1 MGHINGAQ
9 HWDTGRPG
17 RPRRRGQAMHV
28 FIREGRWYWRR
39 RLPRSVARP
48 PRGTTAECEKLQL
61 RLALRTS
68 DRAEAR
74 RRAALLDAEFERVI
88 MTIPT
93 GTNMVSATVGN
104 VLADFRDT
112 IIIEAQARRAAEP
125 PAGPAQA
132 NLPQEVAMA
141 PDLAARLLAQAGSDA
156 GAMLPPDLAEE
167 TCAALDAAPKPLT
180 EVPSMMGASARRL
193 QESLGRAA
201 GYALLYRAN
210 DTTASA
216 TAADG
221 FLQER
226 GIALPEHL
234 GALFQRHALR
244 AMAEAEIDVAG
255 RERLGTKAPT
265 ADPVLNIIIGN
276 ITLSPAPQAA
286 MAHAPA
292 AVIATTALAEQ
303 PVPALAA
310 TAHPAAMASQADQ
323 PTLRQPPTPALT
335 VKDAIAEA
343 LKAMRKSKRLNTTK
357 KALSD
362 CEVAGELFVELK
374 GDMLLSEVTE
384 QVVEDFVDTLLT
396 VPAMHGR
403 GKEIRDLPL
412 TAAIALADALDEEAS
427 LAAKG
432 DDAPKI
438 PRLSY
443 GTINKHL
450 TSLQKCLGKHLT
462 RNDEGKTP
470 LLAARF
476 SKKEVKQNPAFKRT
490 ELTDNRVVSIFT
502 GPVFTGYGDAD
513 EKRFEPGNKLKL
525 DTFYWTPLLALLSGI
540 CLEEALQLR
549 PDDVATRDGIHFVTI
564 GAVHDGQA
572 AQVKNPARQRELPIH
587 KDLVRLGFL
596 DYVERMRREGA
607 SRLFPGLDRGG
618 LDARYG
624 HNFTQ
629 WWTAYRRAV
638 GAYARGQDFH
648 SLRHGANRR
657 MVRAKIPLP
666 TVKRVLGHSAG
677 NDMNA
682 AVYFGDVDLP
692 DMVEAVN
699 AISYSCLDIDML
711 IEAQRRLAS

>member
-1 MGHINGAQ
+1 
-9 HWDTGRPG
+9 
-17 RPRRRGQAMHV
+17 V
-28 FIREGRWYWRR
+28 
-39 RLPRSVARP
+39 
-48 PRGTTAECEKLQL
+48 
-61 RLALRTS
+61 
-68 DRAEAR
+68 EAR
-74 RRAALLDAEFERVI
+74 RWAALLDAEFERLM
-88 MTIPT
+88 MTIPP
-93 GTNMVSATVGN
+93 GTNQVSNTVGS

-141 PDLAARLLAQAGSDA
+141 PDLAARLLAQAGGDA
-156 GAMLPPDLAEE
+156 GAMLPPDLAGE
-167 TCAALDAAPKPLT
+167 TCTALDATPKPLT

-201 GYALLYRAN
+201 GYALLHRAN

-216 TAADG
+216 PAADT
-221 FLQER
+221 FLKGR

-234 GALFQRHALR
+234 GVLFQRHALR

-255 RERLGTKAPT
+255 RERLGTRAST

-276 ITLSPAPQAA
+276 ITLSPSPQAA
-286 MAHAPA
+286 EAGANAVMATASAPA
-292 AVIATTALAEQ
+292 EVPARAPSATVLPAATDGRADRNSPQPPLAPDLTVEAAMTTALE
-303 PVPALAA
+303 
-310 TAHPAAMASQADQ
+310 T
-323 PTLRQPPTPALT
+323 
-335 VKDAIAEA
+335 
-343 LKAMRKSKRLNTTK
+343 MRNSKRVKKTK
-357 KALSD
+357 KALRD
-362 CEVAGELFVELK
+362 CEVAGALFVELM
-374 GDMLLSEVTE
+374 GDMPVSAVTQEVAE
-384 QVVEDFVDTLLT
+384 NFVEKLLT

-412 TAAIALADALDEEAS
+412 NTAIALADALDEEAS

-438 PRLSY
+438 PRLSC

-450 TSLQKCLGKHLT
+450 TSLQTCFGKHLT

-470 LLAARF
+470 LLAVRF
-476 SKKEVKQNPAFKRT
+476 SKKEVKENPAFKRT

-549 PDDVATRDGIHFVTI
+549 PDDVATRDGIHFITI

-587 KDLVRLGFL
+587 KDLIRLGFL
-596 DYVERMRREGA
+596 DYVERMRSEGA

-682 AVYFGDVDLP
+682 AVYFGNVDLP

-699 AISYSCLDIDML
+699 AITYSCLDIDML